1 MEKAQKLKSFSLIDT
16 ALVGMMAAFICVCSL
31 ITIPGPVPFTM
42 QLFGVYC
49 ALGFLG
55 GRNGT
60 LSVVIYI
67 LLGLVG
73 LPVFAGF
80 KSGPGTL
87 FGATGGYI
95 FGFAVAGLV
104 YWLLNSLLGEK
115 LYFKFLSMLLS
126 LLVCYATGTAWFVFI
141 YSRNV
146 EKIGVVSALWMCV
159 IPFIIPDL
167 IKISLALLVSS
178 TAKTAVKKVKKD

>member
-80 KSGPGTL
+80 KSG
-87 FGATGGYI
+87 FYA
-95 FGFAVAGLV
+95 FAVIAIL
-104 YWLLNSLLGEK
+104 
-115 LYFKFLSMLLS
+115 F
-126 LLVCYATGTAWFVFI
+126 A
-141 YSRNV
+141 
-146 EKIGVVSALWMCV
+146 ALECRIWYKNADS
-159 IPFIIPDL
+159 PEAAD
-167 IKISLALLVSS
+167 
-178 TAKTAVKKVKKD
+178 